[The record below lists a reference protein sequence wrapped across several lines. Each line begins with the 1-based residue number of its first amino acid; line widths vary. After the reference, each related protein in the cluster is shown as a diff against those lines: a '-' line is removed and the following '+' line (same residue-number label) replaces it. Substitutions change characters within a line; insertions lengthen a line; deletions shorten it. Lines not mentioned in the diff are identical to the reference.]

1 MTAIRT
7 SVTRARLSRRAFLR
21 RVGASAAVLPLLDVE
36 RPRAAA
42 PSGFPKRIVTIAWSN
57 GVAQTLF
64 YPPGDDPTDSPI
76 LQPLAPLKSK
86 VTLVVGVDLRIMVDG
101 GHGADGHF
109 SAPCL
114 FTGTYKNVGGQQ
126 CTATGA
132 SIDQVVAT
140 AAAKQ
145 VQLPVPLLN
154 ICVQGASAST
164 SYRADGSIN
173 TGESDAVRLFNTLF
187 ASRALPPDQLAAL
200 KARRGSVLDYLAT
213 ELTNYGTRLGTDDRI
228 KVAAHLESI
237 RQLETSLAVA
247 PADPTC
253 VATAPNEPGLPT
265 DYQGSM
271 KAFSDL
277 VATALRCDLTRA
289 VSLTWADH
297 GGSQPYAL
305 PFLNLGGSDLAI
317 GEVHAIAHQGP
328 DGYPLKAK
336 IDGFYMSQLAALAQ
350 ALDAT
355 PEGAGTLLDNS
366 LLVMGN
372 AQAEG
377 STHRVDDIPFIL
389 VGRAGG
395 SLRSGRVVRPGSWQG
410 AAANPWTGAPRAPTP
425 AQLAGSAVSVA
436 PATSGADRG
445 ATSNNELLASISN
458 LMDVPATSFGTGYPG
473 TLGALLV

>member
-1 MTAIRT
+1 MIPLGTR
-7 SVTRARLSRRAFLR
+7 VTRERLSRRSFLR
-21 RVGASAAVLPLLDVE
+21 RLGASAAMLPLLDVE
-36 RPRAAA
+36 RAPAAG
-42 PSGFPKRIVTIAWSN
+42 PTGFPKRIVTIAWAN
-57 GVAQTLF
+57 GVAQSLF
-64 YPPGDDPTDSPI
+64 YPPGDDPTDSPV

-86 VTLVVGVDLRIMVDG
+86 VTLVVGVDLRLMVDG

-114 FTGTYKNVGGQQ
+114 FTGTYKNIGGQS

-140 AAAKQ
+140 AAAAQ
-145 VQLPVPLLN
+145 VRLPVPLLN
-154 ICVQGASAST
+154 ISVQGMST

-173 TGESDAVRLFNTLF
+173 TGETDAVRLFNTLF

-200 KARRGSVLDYLAT
+200 KARRGSVLDYLTT
-213 ELTNYGTRLGTDDRI
+213 ELGSYGARLGTDDRA
-228 KVAAHLESI
+228 KVATHLESI

-253 VATAPNEPGLPT
+253 VAAAPNEPGLPG

-297 GGSQPYAL
+297 GGSMPYAM
-305 PFLNLGGSDLAI
+305 PFLNLGGSDLQI
-317 GEVHAIAHQGP
+317 GEVHAIAHLGP
-328 DGYPLKAK
+328 DGYALKAK
-336 IDGFYMSQLAALAQ
+336 VDGWYMSQLAYLAQ

-355 PEGAGTLLDNS
+355 PEGAGTILDNS

-377 STHRVDDIPFIL
+377 STHRVDDIPFVL

-395 SLRSGRVVRPGSWQG
+395 ALRAGRLVRAGAWQG
-410 AAANPWTGAPRAPTP
+410 TPAGAGSPRAITP
-425 AQLAGSAVSVA
+425 AQLAGATVTVSPA
-436 PATSGADRG
+436 PAGADRG
-445 ATSNNELLASISN
+445 STSNNELLASISN
-458 LMDVPATSFGTGYPG
+458 LMDIPTTSFGTGYPG
-473 TLGALLV
+473 TLGALL

>member
-1 MTAIRT
+1 MIPIGTR
-7 SVTRARLSRRAFLR
+7 VTRERLSRRAFLR
-21 RVGASAAVLPLLDVE
+21 RLGASAAVLPLLDVE
-36 RPRAAA
+36 RTPAAG
-42 PSGFPKRIVTIAWSN
+42 PSGFPKRLVTIAWAN
-57 GVAQTLF
+57 GVAQSLF
-64 YPPGDDPTDSPI
+64 YPPGDDPTESPI
-76 LQPLAPLKSK
+76 LAPLAPVKSK
-86 VTLVVGVDLRIMVDG
+86 VTLVVGVDLRLMVDG

-109 SAPCL
+109 SGPCL
-114 FTGTYKNVGGQQ
+114 FTGTYKNIGGQQ

-140 AAAKQ
+140 AAAAQ

-164 SYRADGSIN
+164 SYRADGSVN
-173 TGESDAVRLFNTLF
+173 TGESDPVRLFNTLF

-200 KARRGSVLDYLAT
+200 KARRGSVLDYLTT
-213 ELTNYGTRLGTDDRI
+213 ELGSYGARLGTDDRV

-237 RQLETSLAVA
+237 RQLEMSLAVA

-253 VATAPNEPGLPT
+253 VAAAPNEPGLPT
-265 DYQGSM
+265 DYQGAM

-289 VSLTWADH
+289 VSLVWADH
-297 GGSQPYAL
+297 GGSEPYAM

-317 GEVHAIAHQGP
+317 GEVHAIAHLGP
-328 DGYPLKAK
+328 DGYPLKSR
-336 IDGFYMSQLAALAQ
+336 IDGWYMSQLAYLAQ
-350 ALDAT
+350 ALDGT
-355 PEGAGTLLDNS
+355 PEGAGTILDNS

-377 STHRVDDIPFIL
+377 STHRVDDIPFVL

-395 SLRSGRVVRPGSWQG
+395 ALRAGRVVRTGAWQG
-410 AAANPWTGAPRAPTP
+410 TPASAWTGAPRGVTP
-425 AQLAGSAVSVA
+425 AELAGAAVSVA
-436 PATSGADRG
+436 PAAAGADRG
-445 ATSNNELLASISN
+445 STSNNELLASIST

-473 TLGALLV
+473 TLAALL